1 MMVVMNAF
9 TSKQHLWFGQLSLHQ

>member
-9 TSKQHLWFGQLSLHQ
+9 TSKQHLCFGPLSLHQ